1 MLPALAIILLP
12 LARSPFKRAGH
23 QRLKRLGQQRD
34 GATNMS
40 RLPGS
45 GCAVTLVQ
53 QVSRAACVEGRT
65 YGCTASP
72 GQPPMVWVSNS
83 CRGTFQCTGR
93 WYGPSYNRS
102 VDCFSPPGHTAYACA
117 CLGGGLWLPEERAAA
132 SAAAASLQP
141 PTRQAVTSGTNKKP
155 TRREPRPPP
164 HIVPSCTTNASV
176 QRPGEAGGVS
186 RSEDD
191 GLIHVAFYDTRA
203 PQRRNWMGVLR
214 AAAMLDGPGVRLH
227 ALLASPLPPS
237 VPAHIRVAALEL
249 RSPGARCLHANLV
262 RLSHGPGRTYLLKP
276 LLHFV
281 LPPSVRR
288 VLVLDTDV
296 VMIRPLAELWG
307 QFARFGP
314 EAVLGLVAEQSSLY
328 PGNAIGKNG
337 GVQLLH
343 LERMRRSPAYAAALD
358 HYATGRGGAWLGYLG
373 DQTLYSFMAY
383 SHGALFH
390 SLGCEWNRQLS
401 VHFGLEAQRQ
411 HACAAP
417 CGLLHANS
425 PDLKCIGTA
434 MQLANGSCV
443 EWRRLQR
450 NSSCVR
456 NRGVG
461 AKFRTAAATYFAS
474 CCL

>member
-1 MLPALAIILLP
+1 
-12 LARSPFKRAGH
+12 
-23 QRLKRLGQQRD
+23 
-34 GATNMS
+34 
-40 RLPGS
+40 
-45 GCAVTLVQ
+45 
-53 QVSRAACVEGRT
+53 VS
-65 YGCTASP
+65 S
-72 GQPPMVWVSNS
+72 
-83 CRGTFQCTGR
+83 
-93 WYGPSYNRS
+93 
-102 VDCFSPPGHTAYACA
+102 
-117 CLGGGLWLPEERAAA
+117 
-132 SAAAASLQP
+132 
-141 PTRQAVTSGTNKKP
+141 
-155 TRREPRPPP
+155 
-164 HIVPSCTTNASV
+164 
-176 QRPGEAGGVS
+176 
-186 RSEDD
+186 SED

-328 PGNAIGKNG
+328 SGNAIGKNG

>member
-1 MLPALAIILLP
+1 
-12 LARSPFKRAGH
+12 
-23 QRLKRLGQQRD
+23 
-34 GATNMS
+34 
-40 RLPGS
+40 
-45 GCAVTLVQ
+45 
-53 QVSRAACVEGRT
+53 
-65 YGCTASP
+65 
-72 GQPPMVWVSNS
+72 
-83 CRGTFQCTGR
+83 
-93 WYGPSYNRS
+93 
-102 VDCFSPPGHTAYACA
+102 
-117 CLGGGLWLPEERAAA
+117 
-132 SAAAASLQP
+132 
-141 PTRQAVTSGTNKKP
+141 
-155 TRREPRPPP
+155 
-164 HIVPSCTTNASV
+164 V

-276 LLHFV
+276 LEAEYVFMYPNQHSRGHVFSCIRSYSAVFTVFFSVVFTRCSEYAAQHRIPALKLAYSTRRLKPLLHFV

-328 PGNAIGKNG
+328 SGNAIGKNG